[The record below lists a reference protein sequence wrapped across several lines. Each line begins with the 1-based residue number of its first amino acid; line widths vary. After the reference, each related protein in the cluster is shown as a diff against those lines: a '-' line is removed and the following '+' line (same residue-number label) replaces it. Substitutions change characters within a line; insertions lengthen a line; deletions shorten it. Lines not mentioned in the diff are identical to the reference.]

1 MTLNI
6 SYGYTKYIDFIAL
19 VAKDEE
25 RIIQYYEMIRFSG
38 DFSPITFPLYKNYEP
53 DFHQFGNRLIAA
65 VHYITHSEMARIR
78 SNL

>member
-1 MTLNI
+1 M
-6 SYGYTKYIDFIAL
+6 
-19 VAKDEE
+19 
-25 RIIQYYEMIRFSG
+25 QYYEMIRSSG
-38 DFSPITFPLYKNYEP
+38 DLSPITFPLYKNYEP